1 MPLAAFRVLPRPH
14 PARQADLNPIPNPN
28 PNPNP
33 SPSPSPDVVQAGEGG
48 ARKLAAPKLKVNR
61 RGGALFPTSYGVDS
75 DKKNPNPK
83 P

>member
-1 MPLAAFRVLPRPH
+1 M
-14 PARQADLNPIPNPN
+14 
-28 PNPNP
+28 
-33 SPSPSPDVVQAGEGG
+33 QAGEVV

-75 DKKNPNPK
+75 GKKNPNSDPDPNPNPDPNPSPDPNPNPNPK

>member
-1 MPLAAFRVLPRPH
+1 MWLPCVKPCALASAAPAQARHSVRP
-14 PARQADLNPIPNPN
+14 AESVAA
-28 PNPNP
+28 
-33 SPSPSPDVVQAGEGG
+33 QAGEVV

>member
-1 MPLAAFRVLPRPH
+1 M
-14 PARQADLNPIPNPN
+14 
-28 PNPNP
+28 
-33 SPSPSPDVVQAGEGG
+33 QAGEVV